1 MNVMTS
7 QLNRRSFLLFGMLVV
22 VFAATS
28 LTSLI
33 ISFKTGWADSFPNKP
48 IRIIVPYPAGGIV
61 DARARWIAERL
72 SKNIGQHVIVD
83 NRPGAS
89 TIIGADAM
97 VRAAPDG
104 YTLLLSSTSTFVTI
118 PQ

>member
-28 LTSLI
+28 LI

-48 IRIIVPYPAGGIV
+48 VRIIVPYPAGGIV

-89 TIIGADAM
+89 TIIGADAV